1 MILIKHSKRP
11 GKRHVRARGFTLIE
25 LVAVLVLAGIL
36 AAFAGARF
44 FQREAYDARSFT
56 DQTMNIVRYGQKL
69 AVAQNRPVYVRLD
82 GQSVALCFDA
92 LCTAAARVRPAVGS
106 NNGSKETLAYCS
118 NSRDWLC
125 AGRPD
130 KVTLSILAVAPA
142 HGSGFYFD
150 ALGQPYEMADVFPA
164 ASTFTRALT
173 LRVAG
178 DGMNRDIVV
187 ESGTGYVH

>member
-1 MILIKHSKRP
+1 MFIQHSHQPALRQS
-11 GKRHVRARGFTLIE
+11 RARGFTLIE
-25 LVAVLVLAGIL
+25 LIAVLVIAGIL
-36 AAFAGARF
+36 ATFAAGRF
-44 FQREAYDARSFT
+44 FQRDAFDARAFA
-56 DQTMNIVRYGQKL
+56 DQAIDLLRYGQKL

-118 NSRDWLC
+118 DSRDWLC

-130 KVTLSILAVAPA
+130 KVTLSILAVTPP

-150 ALGQPYEMADVFPA
+150 ALGQPYETADVFPA
-164 ASTFTRALT
+164 ASTFKQALT
-173 LRVAG
+173 LRVQG
-178 DGMNRDIVV
+178 DGVRRDIVV